1 MQEGDSVRQFDYT
14 QLKKRNWDSEI
25 LGYVAQIHEFKG
37 RQQMYLR
44 QREAELDK
52 LVEIAKV
59 QSTEASN
66 EIEGIRTTNT
76 RLKQLCADKT
86 TPRNRDEK
94 EIMGYRDV
102 LNTIHENYEY
112 IPLRPNYILQLHR
125 DLYRYSEKDIGGKFK
140 NTQNYISATDSQGN
154 TFVLFTPLPPYETPG
169 AIEQICESYNRVIDT
184 QEIDPLILI
193 PVLIHDFLC
202 IHPFNDGNG
211 RMSRLL
217 TTLILYR
224 SGYYVGKYISLES
237 KIARNKDLYYDA
249 LEASQHGWQEGKDDP
264 TPFIKYLLSVILA
277 AYRDFDERMELV
289 DGKRSALEIIR
300 QAAESK
306 LGKFTK
312 ADLIEL
318 CPTLGKTSVESS
330 IKKLVD
336 EGVLVKHGKG
346 RATFYTRA

>member
-1 MQEGDSVRQFDYT
+1 MHSFDYT
-14 QLKKRNWDSEI
+14 KLKDRSWDSEI
-25 LGYVAQIHEFKG
+25 LGYVAQIHEYKG
-37 RQQMYLR
+37 RQQALLR
-44 QREAELDK
+44 QRAAELDK

-86 TPRNRDEK
+86 TPRNQDEK

-112 IPLRPNYILQLHR
+112 IPLRSSYILQLHR
-125 DLYRYSEKDIGGKFK
+125 DLYQYSEKSIGGKFK
-140 NTQNYISATDSQGN
+140 NTQNYISATDGKGN
-154 TFVLFTPLPPYETPG
+154 TFVLFTPLPPYETPD
-169 AIEQICESYNRVIDT
+169 AINQICDSYNRVIDT

-193 PVLIHDFLC
+193 PVFIRDFLC

-217 TTLILYR
+217 TTWLLYR
-224 SGYYVGKYISLES
+224 SGYFVGKYISLES
-237 KIARNKDLYYDA
+237 KIARNKNLYYDA
-249 LEASQHGWQEGKDDP
+249 LEACQSGWYEGTDDP

-277 AYRDFDERMELV
+277 AYREFDERMELV
-289 DGKRSALEIIR
+289 EGKRPALEVVR
-300 QAAESK
+300 QAAERK

-312 ADLIEL
+312 ADMIEM
-318 CPTLGKTSVESS
+318 CPTLSKTSVESS

-336 EGVLVKHGKG
+336 EGFLVKHGSG

>member
-1 MQEGDSVRQFDYT
+1 MKSHAFIYRS
-14 QLKKRNWDSEI
+14 WDSEI
-25 LGYVAQIHEFKG
+25 LGYVAQVHEYKG
-37 RQQMYLR
+37 RQQALLR
-44 QREAELDK
+44 QRAAELDK

-112 IPLRPNYILQLHR
+112 IPLRSNYILQLHR
-125 DLYRYSEKDIGGKFK
+125 DLYQYSEKSIGGKFK
-140 NTQNYISATDSQGN
+140 NTQNYISATDGNGN
-154 TFVLFTPLPPYETPG
+154 TFVLFTPLSPYETPD
-169 AIEQICESYNRVIDT
+169 AIGQICDSYNRVMDT

-193 PVLIHDFLC
+193 PVFIHDFLC

-217 TTLILYR
+217 TTLLLYR
-224 SGYYVGKYISLES
+224 SGYFVGRYISLES
-237 KIARNKDLYYDA
+237 KIARNKNLYYDA
-249 LEASQHGWQEGKDDP
+249 LEACQGGWHEGTDDP
-264 TPFIKYLLSVILA
+264 TPFIKYLLAVILA
-277 AYRDFDERMELV
+277 AYREFDERMELV
-289 DGKRSALEIIR
+289 EGKRPALEVVR
-300 QAAESK
+300 QATERK

-312 ADLIEL
+312 ADMIEM
-318 CPTLGKTSVESS
+318 CPTLSKTSVESS

-336 EGVLVKHGKG
+336 EGFLVKHGSG
-346 RATFYTRA
+346 RATFYTRT